1 MTVLLLLLEFLSAE
15 ILFNGFL
22 EELYKF
28 SCGVDDDDDD
38 EEEEEEETALGKG
51 VSTTI

>member
-22 EELYKF
+22 EELDKF
-28 SCGVDDDDDD
+28 SCGVDDDD
-38 EEEEEEETALGKG
+38 EEEEEETALGKG